1 MASPKALTGTSTA
14 AAASTAT
21 SVGELLAP
29 RIAVGRQGYGPPMAT
44 VGVVGA
50 GTWGTTVAGLC
61 TRAADVVLWARR
73 PEVADEVTLAHT
85 NAAYLPGH
93 VLPLALRATIDMEE
107 AVAAADIVVLG
118 VPSHGFRAVLEAAAP
133 HIAEGT
139 PVVSLAKGVEQG
151 TLLRMTEIVRQVLPG
166 SPVGVLTGPN
176 LAQEVAAGQPA
187 ASVVAFADLALAE
200 RLMAVFGNQ
209 MFRVYTNDDVVGCEL
224 AGALKNV
231 VAIAVGMA
239 HGMGFGD
246 NTKASL
252 ITRGLAEL
260 SRLGV
265 ALGGRPLTFSGL
277 AGMGDL
283 VATCSS
289 PQSRNRAVGAAL
301 GSGRT
306 IGQVVADMN
315 MVAEGVRTS
324 RAVVD
329 LAQRVHLDL
338 PIAEAVAGVC
348 HDGWTASDAL
358 QSLLAR
364 ETGFEHDGIVEHGVA
379 GPRL

>member
-1 MASPKALTGTSTA
+1 MT
-14 AAASTAT
+14 
-21 SVGELLAP
+21 
-29 RIAVGRQGYGPPMAT
+29 T
-44 VGVVGA
+44 VAVVGA
-50 GTWGTTVAGLC
+50 GSWGTAVAGLC
-61 TRAADVVLWARR
+61 CRSADVVLWARR
-73 PEVADEVTLAHT
+73 SEVAKEVMADHT
-85 NAAYLPGH
+85 NSSYLPGF
-93 VLPLALRATIDMEE
+93 VLPGGMRATSHLEE
-107 AVAAADIVVLG
+107 AVGGADILVVG
-118 VPSHGFRAVLEAAAP
+118 VPSHGFRSVLAEAAPFVAV
-133 HIAEGT
+133 GT

-151 TLLRMTEIVRQVLPG
+151 TLLRMTEVVRQVLPS
-166 SPVGVLTGPN
+166 SPAGVLTGPN
-176 LAQEVAAGQPA
+176 LAKEVAGGQPA
-187 ASVVAFADLALAE
+187 ASVVAFADLGLAE
-200 RLMAVFGNQ
+200 RLMTVFGNP

-277 AGMGDL
+277 AGLGDL

-289 PQSRNRAVGAAL
+289 PQSRNRTVGAAI
-301 GSGRT
+301 GAGKT
-306 IGQVVADMN
+306 IEQVVAEMD
-315 MVAEGVRTS
+315 MVAEGVKTS

-329 LAQRVHLDL
+329 LARRVGLDL

-348 HDGWTASDAL
+348 HEGWTATDAL
-358 QSLLAR
+358 ESLLAR
-364 ETGFEHDGIVEHGVA
+364 DTGYEQDGM
-379 GPRL
+379 L

>member
-1 MASPKALTGTSTA
+1 M
-14 AAASTAT
+14 T
-21 SVGELLAP
+21 SVA
-29 RIAVGRQGYGPPMAT
+29 
-44 VGVVGA
+44 VVGA
-50 GTWGTTVAGLC
+50 GSWGTAVAGLC
-61 TRAADVVLWARR
+61 ARDAEVVLWARR
-73 PEVADEVTLAHT
+73 PEVADEVTAEHT
-85 NAAYLPGH
+85 NATYLPGYL
-93 VLPLALRATIDMEE
+93 LPAGVRATCELEE
-107 AVAAADIVVLG
+107 AVADADVLVLG

-133 HIAEGT
+133 HVGPGT

-151 TLLRMTEIVRQVLPG
+151 TLLRMTEVVREVLAEN
-166 SPVGVLTGPN
+166 PVGVLTGPN
-176 LAQEVAAGQPA
+176 LAREVAAGQPA
-187 ASVVAFADLALAE
+187 ASVVAFTDLGLAE
-200 RLMAVFGNQ
+200 RLMGVFGNP

-289 PQSRNRAVGAAL
+289 PQSRNRAVGAAI
-301 GSGRT
+301 GSGKT
-306 IGQVVADMN
+306 IEQVVAEMN
-315 MVAEGVRTS
+315 MVAEGVKTS

-329 LAQRVHLDL
+329 LARRVGLDL

-348 HDGWTASDAL
+348 HEGWTATDAL
-358 QSLLAR
+358 ESLLAR
-364 ETGFEHDGIVEHGVA
+364 GTGFEQDGILG
-379 GPRL
+379 GPP

>member
-1 MASPKALTGTSTA
+1 MT
-14 AAASTAT
+14 
-21 SVGELLAP
+21 
-29 RIAVGRQGYGPPMAT
+29 T
-44 VGVVGA
+44 VAVVGA
-50 GTWGTTVAGLC
+50 GSWGTTVAGLC
-61 TRAADVVLWARR
+61 QRSADVVLWARR
-73 PEVADEVTLAHT
+73 PEVAEEVNVEHT
-85 NAAYLPGH
+85 NSTYLAGYAIPAGVRATSDLEAAVTGAG
-93 VLPLALRATIDMEE
+93 VLALA
-107 AVAAADIVVLG
+107 
-118 VPSHGFRAVLEAAAP
+118 VPSHGFRGVLQQAAP
-133 HIAEGT
+133 FVAPGT
-139 PVVSLAKGVEQG
+139 PVVSLAKGVEQA
-151 TLLRMTEIVRQVLPG
+151 TLLRMTEVVEQVLPD

-176 LAQEVAAGQPA
+176 LAQEVAAAQPA
-187 ASVVAFADLALAE
+187 ASVVAFSDLDLAE
-200 RLMAVFGNQ
+200 RLMGIFGTP

-260 SRLGV
+260 SRIGV

-289 PQSRNRAVGAAL
+289 PQSRNRTVGVAL
-301 GSGRT
+301 GRGKT
-306 IGQVVADMN
+306 IDEVVAEMN
-315 MVAEGVRTS
+315 MVAEGVKTS

-329 LAQRVHLDL
+329 LARQVGLDL

-348 HDGWTASDAL
+348 HEQWTVDRAL
-358 QSLLAR
+358 ESLLAR
-364 ETGFEHDGIVEHGVA
+364 GTGFEQDGIEIRGRRKA
-379 GPRL
+379 GTGRG